1 MQSPWIGCMVG
12 YIHELLLRCFI
23 KKYFENLHFT
33 IFFSIYSSITALENG
48 SSGSGMNNPFAM
60 MGGMPGLAGLMGMGG
75 GGPGLNSGQLSS
87 MWGGM
92 AGPRSMAMPG
102 MGGFNR
108 GMMEQ
113 VRSTGVFSTDFI
125 N

>member
-1 MQSPWIGCMVG
+1 
-12 YIHELLLRCFI
+12 
-23 KKYFENLHFT
+23 
-33 IFFSIYSSITALENG
+33 
-48 SSGSGMNNPFAM
+48 MNNPFAM

-75 GGPGLNSGQLSS
+75 NPGLNSGQLSS

-92 AGPRSMAMPG
+92 GGPRGMGMPG

-113 VRSTGVFSTDFI
+113 VRRSMFLTTIFLKISFCKSVTTFQFGVPQAPGFTGRSRGEQVPSHPPSPRPCQPLLYI
-125 N
+125 AR

>member
-1 MQSPWIGCMVG
+1 
-12 YIHELLLRCFI
+12 
-23 KKYFENLHFT
+23 
-33 IFFSIYSSITALENG
+33 
-48 SSGSGMNNPFAM
+48 MNNPFAM
-60 MGGMPGLAGLMGMGG
+60 MGGMPGLVGLMGMGG

-125 N
+125 NKSCKILTNISVWCSTCTRVYREV